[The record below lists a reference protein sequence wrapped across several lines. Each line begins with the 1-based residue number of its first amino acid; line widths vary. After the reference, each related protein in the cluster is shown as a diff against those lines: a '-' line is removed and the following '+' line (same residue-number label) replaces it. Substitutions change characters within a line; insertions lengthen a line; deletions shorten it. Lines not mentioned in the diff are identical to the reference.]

1 MGSSEHNRSNIS
13 SLIGGKM
20 LNLSMEV
27 FFYLAFSEYYNQI
40 SNFTNQMFVTL
51 SL

>member
-20 LNLSMEV
+20 LNFSIWA
-27 FFYLAFSEYYNQI
+27 FFYLNLSEYYKQI
-40 SNFTNQMFVTL
+40 SNFTNQIFVT
-51 SL
+51 